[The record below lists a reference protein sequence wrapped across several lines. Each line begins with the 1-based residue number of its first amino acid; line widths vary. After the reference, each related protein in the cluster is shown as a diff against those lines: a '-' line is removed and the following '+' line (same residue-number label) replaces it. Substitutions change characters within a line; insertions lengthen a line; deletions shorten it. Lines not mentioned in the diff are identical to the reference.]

1 MINVI
6 LSEEHVLVRK
16 AIRSLLENEKDISVT
31 GEVDNC
37 DQVLELLKDKVE
49 VDIVI
54 AELNGPIANVPTF
67 IEQLSGVAPKS
78 KVAFLSMFNDEKHI
92 IQAMRAGAKG
102 YLNKT
107 VNVSELLFAI
117 RHIYNNG
124 QYICS
129 FSSMAL
135 LNKVYQMPEITP
147 VELDSHTEFSVREIE
162 ILKLMGEGYTNYEIA
177 DKLFTSKRTVE
188 NYRQSLLNKTGS
200 RNTAALTKFAIQH
213 RLI

>member
-1 MINVI
+1 
-6 LSEEHVLVRK
+6 
-16 AIRSLLENEKDISVT
+16 
-31 GEVDNC
+31 
-37 DQVLELLKDKVE
+37 
-49 VDIVI
+49 
-54 AELNGPIANVPTF
+54 
-67 IEQLSGVAPKS
+67 
-78 KVAFLSMFNDEKHI
+78 
-92 IQAMRAGAKG
+92 
-102 YLNKT
+102 
-107 VNVSELLFAI
+107 
-117 RHIYNNG
+117 
-124 QYICS
+124 
-129 FSSMAL
+129 MAL

>member
-6 LSEEHVLVRK
+6 LAEEHVLVRK
-16 AIRSLLENEKDISVT
+16 AIRSLLESEKDISVT

-37 DQVLELLKDKVE
+37 DQVLELLKDT
-49 VDIVI
+49 VDVDLVI

-67 IEQLSGVAPKS
+67 IEKMGEIAPKS
-78 KVAFLSMFNDEKHI
+78 KVAFLSMFSDEKHI